1 LPSGELVL
9 AGRYDFVYE
18 QSKPALGVS
27 RLQAEVS
34 GLALA
39 PAAEAPALLA
49 LRSIR
54 ISDARFALANRELV
68 VPRLQLSEGE
78 LSASVSDD
86 GTLDWQRRVV
96 RKSSGQSHDE
106 NRPPGAQP
114 WRVRLESVAIEKV
127 ALTYPDRSTMPE
139 LVVHAGA
146 LNGGFLLDVTAGAG
160 PLPVVAE
167 DIQPPTSQSNA
178 ASMR

>member
-86 GTLDWQRRVV
+86 GTLDWQRLV
-96 RKSSGQSHDE
+96 
-106 NRPPGAQP
+106 GA
-114 WRVRLESVAIEKV
+114 
-127 ALTYPDRSTMPE
+127 
-139 LVVHAGA
+139 
-146 LNGGFLLDVTAGAG
+146 
-160 PLPVVAE
+160 
-167 DIQPPTSQSNA
+167 
-178 ASMR
+178 

>member
-1 LPSGELVL
+1 LPSGELVF

-39 PAAEAPALLA
+39 PAAEALA
-49 LRSIR
+49 PRSIR

-86 GTLDWQRRVV
+86 GTLDWQRLV
-96 RKSSGQSHDE
+96 
-106 NRPPGAQP
+106 GA
-114 WRVRLESVAIEKV
+114 
-127 ALTYPDRSTMPE
+127 
-139 LVVHAGA
+139 
-146 LNGGFLLDVTAGAG
+146 
-160 PLPVVAE
+160 
-167 DIQPPTSQSNA
+167 
-178 ASMR
+178 